1 MHHHNCF
8 VIAAIAR
15 TLDAQLRNQ
24 FLVKSFSNSV
34 DEIYFEFNHFS
45 FRCTFYK
52 GEIFF
57 NFDNDVVG
65 ENRLFK
71 PQFKE
76 LVNYKVLAVIGHPYE
91 RSFHLEF
98 DNGERLAFKCF
109 GRKANVLLFENDKV
123 INQFRRNIE
132 MDQDLAWSDMVRV
145 IEPIFQEKAF
155 ENAQIFSETYPYL
168 PATFYLNNSKRI
180 DAAIFKDQLRAYNES
195 VNLVISESP
204 LELSFNANDTNN
216 NILNTITDYTSA
228 YLKSRIF
235 SGSKSELVSK
245 FSTQLKEKENYL
257 KANSKALEKLLD
269 ARKDEEIGNIIL
281 ANLYLIP
288 EGIKKITVNDVY
300 HNQPIEIKL
309 DEKLS
314 ALKNAELYFKK
325 DKAKPYILKQLE
337 LKIDNAS
344 KTIVI
349 LKSQLERVLLAQ
361 QMRDLK
367 PFVKNKA
374 NESGIVNLPYK
385 HFEYEGYEILVGKHA
400 ESNEKLLN
408 YFSDKD
414 DIWLHAKDVGG
425 SHVII
430 KIKKNKPLPDS
441 VLEKAASLAA
451 YFSKSRQQ
459 DLATVAYTQRKFVR
473 KIKGAEKGKVTISQ
487 EKTIL
492 VKPEITV

>member
-8 VIAAIAR
+8 VIGAIAKS
-15 TLDAQLRNQ
+15 LDLRLQNQ

-34 DEIYFEFNHFS
+34 DEIYFEFNHFA

-57 NFDNDVVG
+57 NFDNDIVG

-76 LVNYKVLAVIGHPYE
+76 LVNFKVIGVIPHPYE
-91 RSFHLEF
+91 RSFHIEF
-98 DNGERLAFKCF
+98 DNGMRLAFKCF
-109 GRKANVLLFENDKV
+109 GRKANLLLFENDKV
-123 INQFRRNIE
+123 INQFRKNIE
-132 MDQDLAWSDMVRV
+132 TDQDLIWTEMVRT
-145 IEPIFQEKAF
+145 ITPEYYGKAF
-155 ENAQIFSETYPYL
+155 ESQQNINEKYPYL
-168 PATFYLNNSKRI
+168 PNEFATDIKNELEFNSN
-180 DAAIFKDQLRAYNES
+180 LLAYN
-195 VNLVISESP
+195 NARFLVINEDP
-204 LELSFNANDTNN
+204 LGLKFDLKSNDNN
-216 NILNTITDYTSA
+216 VLATITDYTSA
-228 YLKSRIF
+228 YLKSKIF
-235 SGSKSELVSK
+235 SETKSELVSK
-245 FSTQLKEKENYL
+245 FSTQLKEKVNYL
-257 KANSKALEKLLD
+257 KANSSALEHLKT

-281 ANLYLIP
+281 ANLHAIP
-288 EGIKKITVNDVY
+288 EGVKKIIVNDVY
-300 HNQPIEIKL
+300 YNQPIEIKL
-309 DEKLS
+309 DDKLS
-314 ALKNAELYFKK
+314 ALKNADVYFKK

-337 LKIDNAS
+337 LKVENATKAID
-344 KTIVI
+344 T
-349 LKSQLERVLLAQ
+349 LKKQLNVAENAQ

-367 PFVKNKA
+367 GFVRNKSA
-374 NESGIVNLPYK
+374 ESGIINLPYK
-385 HFEYEGYEILVGKHA
+385 HFEMEGYEILVGKHA

-430 KIKKNKPLPDS
+430 KNKKNKPLPDS

-473 KIKGAEKGKVTISQ
+473 KIKGAEKGKVTVSQ

-492 VKPEITV
+492 VKPEIPT